1 MAPPAVTPRKPPATP
16 SSSNPHHA
24 FAFGV
29 TPHKTPLRTPGG
41 SKIDQTSSTP
51 IIDFNAIESQKENVQ
66 PLAKGRSAHALSNTL
81 NMQHKQRQALLAQQ
95 RAEHEQAVTSSDN
108 ADSDDPLEAWTKYV
122 KWCIDNYPSG
132 QTHESGLIPL
142 LERATRHFKDSEQ
155 YTNDPRYLRLWI
167 LYARNV
173 ECARDVYNFLLANE
187 IGTKLASLYEELAVV
202 LEGQHIYD
210 EADAM
215 YKLGIARRANPIDR
229 IKRRYDEYKTRIILG
244 QQSIT
249 ESSGPSSAGLVTNYA
264 DALKAAMHT
273 AGRSMLGEKQAA
285 PGPARSHSANVLRG
299 AGATIGAIGSST
311 PTPVVN
317 NGRKL
322 NVFHDDDDDQ
332 APSRSK
338 QSGTSTKGWHDIGT
352 VASRN
357 QENVQADRLAG
368 VKSFTIG
375 ASGAVSKKPGSG
387 LAVFRDSDD
396 DDDDNDADDVPP
408 TPKPAGVLS
417 PKDHFGKPAAGL
429 GRKAATSETDLL
441 RSNPFAYWDKD
452 AKLVPD
458 PASLRPAVAEAQPS
472 RKVSSSSSSSANG
485 ERHRT
490 KTTVS
495 RSAQPTSSSHA
506 SSSSAA
512 ASAAAGSSKRE
523 KHAAPVDQ
531 MYPLF
536 RSNTHK
542 SFYKQHGWQSEMSLE
557 ELMARKRGFPA
568 VMEGWEDAA
577 EASKAVSDP
586 WSYLDQL
593 AGRWLP
599 EDPAPAR
606 PPSPVQQVPSS
617 SAQNPFAVEPTETHN
632 IDQTTGMFPS
642 RDVFDPDNSV
652 ANAVALNLRPGL
664 KKKKKRDGENTTKV
678 RMSPTLITKATLLEV
693 ENMFNGDSDSD
704 EDSSE
709 EDDDDDDDDED
720 DYVAPLASVSRPG
733 HMRISLGSAADVP
746 PTPTPLSRSNHLAK
760 FAVQNDENAGVQATP
775 LRTPGGQPPRLGL
788 GGATP
793 MRTPLASKSALAT
806 LGSKPI
812 YREED
817 EDEEEQDELPA
828 KVTEEQVKPAE
839 LVSAPASPERPSQSA
854 AAETE
859 AIESTVV
866 PATPMP
872 SNRQSASRRWIEPMT
887 EEEEEEEE
895 GEGYAV
901 DENGEPIE
909 GQAAG
914 YEGNEHLF
922 RPQFQP
928 LTPITEATYE
938 FTRYTNARTP
948 GTATRSAIGPA
959 LKSWRPTED
968 DDDEDDE
975 EEDAPGA
982 LLTTGPIVAAR
993 QAGTAADADDSQS
1006 PSDERSFASTSG
1018 EDANRS
1024 AWTAD
1029 NKASFELTKG
1039 LTIRCP
1045 APEDDEEEDGDF
1057 EDQANGDERPHRR
1070 EMHERFEDSL
1080 VIQDR
1085 DVDSQQEVAK
1095 EARDENGS
1103 DFSPPNPCSPV
1114 DANVISGI
1122 LARLE
1127 TPVETLPH
1135 FVGLAS
1141 SSDDLLS
1148 ELQKKCKSS
1157 LASNQMTRKSMGGTV
1172 FHGTGMLASPFQ
1184 VSIGGHTFEIRGKL
1198 GEGGYGAVF
1207 LGYDMD
1213 SVATADKG
1221 TSSGGKQQSGVDSD
1235 DEDDDDDD
1243 DDDESDRR
1251 KIAIKVET
1259 PANRWEFHI
1268 LSQLQSRLPEPLLA
1282 SIISAR
1288 KLYCYADT
1296 SFLLLDLGEKGT
1308 LLDVVNHS
1316 STAGVAAAGGADPTS
1331 GATGLEEVLAMFFVT
1346 ELLRTVLGMHKVGII
1361 HGDLKIDNCLLRLGD
1376 VTPASAW
1383 SNLYSRD
1390 GSSGWS
1396 SKGLTL
1402 IDFGRAIDL
1411 TAFPD
1416 AGQTFIADW
1425 ETDTKD
1431 CLEMRNGEPFT
1442 FETDWFGVA
1451 AVAHCLLFGR
1461 YMETKREDA
1470 RYKVAA
1476 SIKRYWQTELWNE
1489 LFDVCLNPKLRNEQG
1504 EPEPLDTEAVLAKLE
1519 ACLEKMQAWLETN
1532 SNKGGKNLKGLLRK
1546 LEIWAMKQG
1555 H

>member
-1 MAPPAVTPRKPPATP
+1 MFGGSSSMGPPAVTPRKAPTTP
-16 SSSNPHHA
+16 SSNNHA

-29 TPHKTPLRTPGG
+29 TPHKTPIRTPGG
-41 SKIDQTSSTP
+41 SKIEQTSSTP

-66 PLAKGRSAHALSNTL
+66 PLAEGRSAHALSNTL

-95 RAEHEQAVTSSDN
+95 RAEHEALVTSEDN

-173 ECARDVYNFLLANE
+173 ECAPDVYNFLLANE
-187 IGTKLASLYEELAVV
+187 IGTKLASLYEELGVV
-202 LEGQHIYD
+202 LEGQRMYE
-210 EADAM
+210 EADAI

-229 IKRRYDEYKTRIILG
+229 IKRRYEEYKTRIILG
-244 QQSIT
+244 QQAMA
-249 ESSGPSSAGLVTNYA
+249 ESSGSSSSGLATNYA
-264 DALKAAMHT
+264 DALKAAMAT
-273 AGRSMLGEKQAA
+273 AGRSMLGEKEASA
-285 PGPARSHSANVLRG
+285 GPARSHSANVMRG
-299 AGATIGAIGSST
+299 AGATVGAIGLTT
-311 PTPVVN
+311 PTPPVN

-322 NVFHDDDDDQ
+322 NVFHDDDDD
-332 APSRSK
+332 ASSRSK
-338 QSGTSTKGWHDIGT
+338 SQSASTEGWEDIGT

-357 QENVQADRLAG
+357 QENVQADRLSG
-368 VKSFTIG
+368 VKSFKIG
-375 ASGAVSKKPGSG
+375 ASGGVSKKPGSG
-387 LAVFRDSDD
+387 LAVFKDSDD
-396 DDDDNDADDVPP
+396 DDDDEADDVTA

-417 PKDHFGKPAAGL
+417 PKDHFGKSAAGR
-429 GRKAATSETDLL
+429 GRKPQSSETDLL

-458 PASLRPAVAEAQPS
+458 PASLRPAASESHSS
-472 RKVSSSSSSSANG
+472 RKVSSSSAGSNG

-495 RSAQPTSSSHA
+495 RSAQPTA
-506 SSSSAA
+506 SSSASGSQAA
-512 ASAAAGSSKRE
+512 AAIASTSGKRE
-523 KHAAPVDQ
+523 KHAAPVAQ

-536 RSNTHK
+536 RSKTQK
-542 SFYKQHGWQSEMSLE
+542 AFYKQHGWQSELTLE
-557 ELMARKRGFPA
+557 ELMARKRGFAA

-577 EASKAVSDP
+577 ESSKAVADP
-586 WSYLDQL
+586 WTYLDQL

-599 EDPAPAR
+599 EDPAPPKPA
-606 PPSPVQQVPSS
+606 SPTPATSE
-617 SAQNPFAVEPTETHN
+617 AKNPFAVEPTETLH

-664 KKKKKRDGENTTKV
+664 KKKKKREGENTTKV
-678 RMSPTLITKATLLEV
+678 RTSPTLVTKATLLEV
-693 ENMFNGDSDSD
+693 ENMFNGDSESD
-704 EDSSE
+704 DESS
-709 EDDDDDDDDED
+709 EDDDDDDEEDDDE
-720 DYVAPLASVSRPG
+720 YIAPLASVSRPSI
-733 HMRISLGSAADVP
+733 RQISLGSAADVP

-760 FAVQNDENAGVQATP
+760 FAAQNDENAGVSATP
-775 LRTPGGQPPRLGL
+775 LRTPASQAPRLGL

-793 MRTPLASKSALAT
+793 MRTPLASKSTLAA

-817 EDEEEQDELPA
+817 EDEEEQEELPA
-828 KVTEEQVKPAE
+828 QAHQESAEAVTEA
-839 LVSAPASPERPSQSA
+839 ASPERPSEDAVASA
-854 AAETE
+854 PAP
-859 AIESTVV
+859 V

-872 SNRQSASRRWIEPMT
+872 SNRQSASRRWIEPMAG

-895 GEGYAV
+895 EGYAV
-901 DENGEPIE
+901 DENGEPVDGE
-909 GQAAG
+909 GAS

-959 LKSWRPTED
+959 LKSWRSTRE
-968 DDDEDDE
+968 DE
-975 EEDAPGA
+975 EGA
-982 LLTTGPIVAAR
+982 EAGAILTAGPIVSQNEAVQQDAE
-993 QAGTAADADDSQS
+993 QADDSQS

-1024 AWTAD
+1024 AWNAD

-1039 LTIRCP
+1039 LTIRCA
-1045 APEDDEEEDGDF
+1045 APEDDEEDDGEFDEGDGED
-1057 EDQANGDERPHRR
+1057 RPQRR
-1070 EMHERFEDSL
+1070 ELHERFDNSL
-1080 VIQDR
+1080 VIQDPSA
-1085 DVDSQQEVAK
+1085 DSQQEAEAEAEQGEDVDEAKVA
-1095 EARDENGS
+1095 
-1103 DFSPPNPCSPV
+1103 DFNPPNPCSPV
-1114 DANVISGI
+1114 DPNILNGI

-1127 TPVETLPH
+1127 TPVESMPS
-1135 FVGLAS
+1135 FVGLIDAS
-1141 SSDDLLS
+1141 SGDLLS

-1172 FHGTGMLASPFQ
+1172 FHGTGMLSSPFK
-1184 VSIGGHTFEIRGKL
+1184 VEIGGNPFEIRGKL

-1207 LGYDMD
+1207 LGYDVD
-1213 SVATADKG
+1213 SAAT
-1221 TSSGGKQQSGVDSD
+1221 SNEESGSKAKDDVDSD
-1235 DEDDDDDD
+1235 ISDDDDDD

-1251 KIAIKVET
+1251 KQVAIKVES

-1268 LSQLQSRLPEPLLA
+1268 LTELQSRLPEALLP

-1288 KLYCYADT
+1288 KLYCYSDA

-1316 STAGVAAAGGADPTS
+1316 PTAGVAAAGADTGSGGA
-1331 GATGLEEVLAMFFVT
+1331 GLEEVLAMFFVT
-1346 ELLRTVLGMHKVGII
+1346 ELLRVILGMHKAGII

-1376 VTPASAW
+1376 VSPASAW

-1390 GSSGWS
+1390 GVAGWS

-1411 TAFPD
+1411 TAYPD
-1416 AGQTFIADW
+1416 SSQAFVADW
-1425 ETDTKD
+1425 DTDSKD
-1431 CLEMRNGEPFT
+1431 CLEMRRGESFT

-1461 YMETKREDA
+1461 YMETKQEGA
-1470 RYKVAA
+1470 KHKIAA
-1476 SIKRYWQTELWNE
+1476 SMKRYWQSELWNE
-1489 LFDVCLNPKLRNEQG
+1489 LFDICLNPKPRNAEGQV
-1504 EPEPLDTEAVLAKLE
+1504 EEALDKEAVLDKLD
-1519 ACLEKMQAWLETN
+1519 ACLERMQTWLEGN

-1546 LEIWAMKQG
+1546 LEIWAMKQSR
-1555 H
+1555 

>member
-1 MAPPAVTPRKPPATP
+1 MGPPAVTPRKAPTTP
-16 SSSNPHHA
+16 SSNNHA

-41 SKIDQTSSTP
+41 SKIEQTSSTP

-95 RAEHEQAVTSSDN
+95 RAEHEALVISQDN

-202 LEGQHIYD
+202 LEGQRMFE

-229 IKRRYDEYKTRIILG
+229 IKRRYEEYKTRIILG
-244 QQSIT
+244 QQAMA
-249 ESSGPSSAGLVTNYA
+249 ESSGSSSSGLVTNYA
-264 DALKAAMHT
+264 DALKAAMVA
-273 AGRSMLGEKQAA
+273 AGRSMLGEKEAA
-285 PGPARSHSANVLRG
+285 TGPARSHSANVMRG
-299 AGATIGAIGSST
+299 AGATVGAIGLST
-311 PTPVVN
+311 PTPSIN

-322 NVFHDDDDDQ
+322 NIFHDDDDDTH
-332 APSRSK
+332 SRSK
-338 QSGTSTKGWHDIGT
+338 SQNASTKGWEDIGT

-357 QENVQADRLAG
+357 QENIQADHLSG
-368 VKSFTIG
+368 VKSFKIG
-375 ASGAVSKKPGSG
+375 ASGGVSKKPGSG
-387 LAVFRDSDD
+387 LAVFKDSDD
-396 DDDDNDADDVPP
+396 DEDDEADDVAA

-429 GRKAATSETDLL
+429 GRRPQSSETDLL
-441 RSNPFAYWDKD
+441 RSNPFAYWGKD

-458 PASLRPAVAEAQPS
+458 PASLRPTPPESHSS
-472 RKVSSSSSSSANG
+472 RKVSSSSTGSNG

-495 RSAQPTSSSHA
+495 RSAQPAA
-506 SSSSAA
+506 SSSASSSQSAAAA
-512 ASAAAGSSKRE
+512 ASASVKRE
-523 KHAAPVDQ
+523 KHAAPVAQ

-536 RSNTHK
+536 RSKTQK
-542 SFYKQHGWQSEMSLE
+542 AFYKQHGWQSELTLE
-557 ELMARKRGFPA
+557 ELMARKRGFTA
-568 VMEGWEDAA
+568 VIEGWEDAA
-577 EASKAVSDP
+577 ESSKAVADP

-599 EDPAPAR
+599 EDPAPAKSAS
-606 PPSPVQQVPSS
+606 PSAAKSEVKD
-617 SAQNPFAVEPTETHN
+617 PFAVEPTETLH

-664 KKKKKRDGENTTKV
+664 KKKKKREGENTTKV
-678 RMSPTLITKATLLEV
+678 RMSPTLVTKATLLEV
-693 ENMFNGDSDSD
+693 ENMFNGDSESD
-704 EDSSE
+704 EESSE
-709 EDDDDDDDDED
+709 DEDEDDDED
-720 DYVAPLASVSRPG
+720 DDDEYIAPLASVSRPS
-733 HMRISLGSAADVP
+733 MRQISLGSAADVP
-746 PTPTPLSRSNHLAK
+746 PTPTPLSRSNNLAK
-760 FAVQNDENAGVQATP
+760 FAVQNDENAGVSATP
-775 LRTPGGQPPRLGL
+775 LRTPAGQTPRLGL

-793 MRTPLASKSALAT
+793 MRPPLGSKSTLAT

-817 EDEEEQDELPA
+817 EDEEEQEESPA
-828 KVTEEQVKPAE
+828 EAHQEREEAVTEAASSERSSEEAFA
-839 LVSAPASPERPSQSA
+839 SASVP
-854 AAETE
+854 
-859 AIESTVV
+859 V

-872 SNRQSASRRWIEPMT
+872 SNRQSASRRWIEPMA
-887 EEEEEEEE
+887 EEEEDEEED
-895 GEGYAV
+895 EGYAV

-909 GQAAG
+909 GQGAG

-948 GTATRSAIGPA
+948 GTATRSAINPA
-959 LKSWRPTED
+959 LKSWRSTK
-968 DDDEDDE
+968 DDE
-975 EEDAPGA
+975 EEEDDEDEEGDGA
-982 LLTTGPIVAAR
+982 GAILTAGPIAGHNAPAQPEAE
-993 QAGTAADADDSQS
+993 QADESQS

-1024 AWTAD
+1024 AWNAD

-1039 LTIRCP
+1039 LTIRYE
-1045 APEDDEEEDGDF
+1045 APEDDEEGDAEFEAEGDGED
-1057 EDQANGDERPHRR
+1057 RPQRR
-1070 EMHERFEDSL
+1070 ELHERFDNSL
-1080 VIQDR
+1080 VIQDPPA
-1085 DVDSQQEVAK
+1085 DSQQEAQA
-1095 EARDENGS
+1095 EAEAVEEERGDDAGVV
-1103 DFSPPNPCSPV
+1103 DFNPPNPCSPV
-1114 DANVISGI
+1114 DHNVLNAI

-1127 TPVETLPH
+1127 TPIESMPG
-1135 FVGLAS
+1135 FVGLTDAS
-1141 SSDDLLS
+1141 SGDLLP

-1172 FHGTGMLASPFQ
+1172 FHGTGMLSSPFK
-1184 VSIGGHTFEIRGKL
+1184 VEIGGNSFEIRGKL

-1207 LGYDMD
+1207 LGYDVD
-1213 SVATADKG
+1213 SAATSLIK
-1221 TSSGGKQQSGVDSD
+1221 SSMARHDGDSD
-1235 DEDDDDDD
+1235 DSQDDDE

-1251 KIAIKVET
+1251 KQLAIKVES

-1268 LSQLQSRLPEPLLA
+1268 LTQLQQRLPGSLLQ

-1288 KLYCYADT
+1288 RLYCYADT

-1316 STAGVAAAGGADPTS
+1316 PTAGVAAAGVDTGSGGA
-1331 GATGLEEVLAMFFVT
+1331 GLEEVLAMFFVT
-1346 ELLRTVLGMHKVGII
+1346 ELLRAILGMHKAGII
-1361 HGDLKIDNCLLRLGD
+1361 HGDLKIDNCLLRLDD
-1376 VTPASAW
+1376 VSPASAW

-1390 GSSGWS
+1390 GSAGWS

-1411 TAFPD
+1411 TAYPNSSQAFV
-1416 AGQTFIADW
+1416 ADW
-1425 ETDTKD
+1425 DTDIKD
-1431 CLEMRNGEPFT
+1431 CLEMRRGESFT

-1461 YMETKREDA
+1461 YMEAKQDGTK
-1470 RYKVAA
+1470 YKIAA
-1476 SIKRYWQTELWNE
+1476 SMKRYWQSELWNE
-1489 LFDVCLNPKLRNEQG
+1489 LFDICLNPKVRNADGDVE
-1504 EPEPLDTEAVLAKLE
+1504 ETLDKDAVLARLD
-1519 ACLEKMQAWLETN
+1519 ACLDRMQTWLEGN